1 MNKNKIYIVFKK
13 GIIILCLLVILS
25 SSFVNL
31 YKDRSKIL
39 FKIKDLL
46 LSQSKGSTPY
56 FYSTDKDIYWAN
68 EILNG
73 NYILHFRHAEREK
86 WIDLHMYDVMESDY
100 HNNGIDESA
109 FAENKYYANAVCLN
123 ERGKIQAKAMKEVLS
138 RIKLPVSRVL
148 SSVSCRSRQ
157 TANLAFGGYD
167 SLHRILVHPG
177 PYLEKVED
185 RMKNVELFYSS
196 LTPEANTN
204 IVVSSHNGVIR
215 KEIFKNQKRLTE
227 KKLVLEEGGFYII
240 SNKPEGNLIL
250 EHEFHSFSDFVRT
263 INKR

>member
-1 MNKNKIYIVFKK
+1 MHKNKIFIFFKK
-13 GIIILCLLVILS
+13 PIIILWLMMITFSSLVILYDKR
-25 SSFVNL
+25 V
-31 YKDRSKIL
+31 KIL
-39 FKIKDLL
+39 NKVQSSLYPKIE
-46 LSQSKGSTPY
+46 TPY
-56 FYSTDKDIYWAN
+56 FYTIEEDIYWAK

-86 WIDLHMYDVMESDY
+86 WIDIHMYDVLESDY
-100 HNNGIDESA
+100 HDNGIDESA

-123 ERGKIQAKAMKEVLS
+123 ERGKIQAKAMREVLS
-138 RIKLPVSRVL
+138 SIKLPVSRVL

-185 RMKNVELFYSS
+185 RMKNLELFYSS

-204 IVVSSHNGVIR
+204 IIVSSHNGVAR
-215 KEIFKNQKRLTE
+215 KAIFKNKKKFK
-227 KKLVLEEGGFYII
+227 KKLSLEEGGFYII

>member
-1 MNKNKIYIVFKK
+1 MHKNKIFIFFKK
-13 GIIILCLLVILS
+13 PIIILWLMMITFSSLVILYDKR
-25 SSFVNL
+25 V
-31 YKDRSKIL
+31 KIL
-39 FKIKDLL
+39 NKVQSSLYPKIE
-46 LSQSKGSTPY
+46 TPY
-56 FYSTDKDIYWAN
+56 FYTTEEDIYWAK

-86 WIDLHMYDVMESDY
+86 WIDIHMYDVLESDY
-100 HNNGIDESA
+100 HDNGIDESA

-123 ERGKIQAKAMKEVLS
+123 ERGKIQAKAMREVLS
-138 RIKLPVSRVL
+138 SIKLPVSRVL

-185 RMKNVELFYSS
+185 RMKNLELFYSS

-204 IVVSSHNGVIR
+204 IIVSSHNGVAR
-215 KEIFKNQKRLTE
+215 KAIFKNKKKFK
-227 KKLVLEEGGFYII
+227 KKLSLEEGGFYII